1 MPPHDPDPDDD
12 RTPPVAE
19 AVDLLESFECT
30 EYEAKCFVALTR
42 IEHGTA
48 KAVSEVAD
56 VPQARV
62 YDCMDALRDRG
73 LVDVRGS
80 SPREYRA
87 ATPGEALRTLEGRV
101 TARLD
106 RLETLLPRLEAP
118 AASDEKGIWI
128 TDSDGGVLER
138 VQRLIE
144 AADEEVLMAVA
155 VEDLLAEEI
164 LDALREATSAGVAI
178 TVGSPSESIRAMLS
192 SALDDAAVVETW
204 TWWDAHPIDA
214 GDLSSVLLVDGEAL
228 LASTD
233 GVPSPEGR
241 GRRAVWTDREE
252 TPLVRL
258 LQPLLEAAIVGR
270 GEGLGSRRSAP

>member
-1 MPPHDPDPDDD
+1 MPPYDPDPEDD
-12 RTPPVAE
+12 RPDPVAE

-42 IEHGTA
+42 IEQGTA

-62 YDCMDALRDRG
+62 YDCMEALQRRG

-80 SPREYRA
+80 TPRKYRA
-87 ATPGEALRTLEGRV
+87 ATPGEAVRTLEGRV
-101 TARLD
+101 KARLK

-118 AASDEKGIWI
+118 EESDEKGVWI
-128 TDSDGGVLER
+128 TDSDGGVIER

-155 VEDLLAEEI
+155 VEDLLTEEI
-164 LDALREATSAGVAI
+164 VDALREAIASGVAV
-178 TVGSPSESIRAMLS
+178 TVGSPSESIRARLS
-192 SALDDAAVVETW
+192 AALDDAAVMETW
-204 TWWDAHPIDA
+204 TWWDTHPIDA

-233 GVPSPEGR
+233 GEPSPDGASR
-241 GRRAVWTDREE
+241 HAVWTDREE

-258 LQPLLEAAIVGR
+258 LQPLLEAAIVGQ
-270 GEGLGSRRSAP
+270 GEGPGSGRSTP